1 MKDYTRGLRDGMLE
15 TAKADLE
22 QVATRIAI
30 LEEDLHKER
39 DRKWDLIRKIK
50 LLEAGQ
56 DPSRLLDKG
65 EAMTLGEKIDLI
77 KRGFPLEN
85 AGEYVQSIGYPTRE
99 SSVQTFITFREYQG
113 RFCCTHDG
121 VFS

>member
-22 QVATRIAI
+22 AVAMRIAI
-30 LEEDLHKER
+30 LEEDLFAER
-39 DRKWDLIRKIK
+39 DRKWELIRKIK
-50 LLEAGQ
+50 LLEAGN
-56 DPSRLLDKG
+56 DPTRILDKG

-85 AGEYVQSIGYPTRE
+85 AGEYVYSIRYPTRE
-99 SSVQTFITFREYQG
+99 SPIQT
-113 RFCCTHDG
+113 
-121 VFS
+121 

>member
-22 QVATRIAI
+22 AVAMRIAI
-30 LEEDLHKER
+30 QEEDLFAER
-39 DRKWDLIRKIK
+39 DRKWELIRKIK
-50 LLEAGQ
+50 LLEAGN
-56 DPSRLLDKG
+56 DPTRILDKG

-85 AGEYVQSIGYPTRE
+85 AGEYV
-99 SSVQTFITFREYQG
+99 
-113 RFCCTHDG
+113 
-121 VFS
+121 

>member
-30 LEEDLHKER
+30 LEEELHSER
-39 DRKWDLIRKIK
+39 NKKWDLIRKIK

-56 DPSRLLDKG
+56 DPTRLLDKG

-85 AGEYVQSIGYPTRE
+85 AGEYV
-99 SSVQTFITFREYQG
+99 
-113 RFCCTHDG
+113 
-121 VFS
+121 

>member
-1 MKDYTRGLRDGMLE
+1 MLLTEIMRLFQLDNRRLWWYNVVQSDNMEFVMKDYTRGLRDGMLE

-50 LLEAGQ
+50 LLEQ
-56 DPSRLLDKG
+56 DK
-65 EAMTLGEKIDLI
+65 TLHVFWT
-77 KRGFPLEN
+77 KRGNDPW
-85 AGEYVQSIGYPTRE
+85 
-99 SSVQTFITFREYQG
+99 
-113 RFCCTHDG
+113 
-121 VFS
+121 

>member
-22 QVATRIAI
+22 AVAMRIAI
-30 LEEDLHKER
+30 LEEDLFAEC
-39 DRKWDLIRKIK
+39 DRKWELIRKIK
-50 LLEAGQ
+50 LLEAGN
-56 DPSRLLDKG
+56 DPTRILDKG

-85 AGEYVQSIGYPTRE
+85 AGEYV
-99 SSVQTFITFREYQG
+99 
-113 RFCCTHDG
+113 
-121 VFS
+121 

>member
-22 QVATRIAI
+22 AVAMRIAI
-30 LEEDLHKER
+30 LEEDLFAER
-39 DRKWDLIRKIK
+39 DRKWELIRTIK
-50 LLEAGQ
+50 LLEAGN
-56 DPSRLLDKG
+56 DPTRILDKG

-85 AGEYVQSIGYPTRE
+85 AGEYV
-99 SSVQTFITFREYQG
+99 
-113 RFCCTHDG
+113 
-121 VFS
+121 

>member
-1 MKDYTRGLRDGMLE
+1 MVQSDNMEFVMKDYTRGLRDGMLE
-15 TAKADLE
+15 TAKKDLE

-30 LEEDLHKER
+30 LEEELHSER
-39 DRKWDLIRKIK
+39 NKKWDLIRKIK

-56 DPSRLLDKG
+56 DPTRLLDPG

-85 AGEYVQSIGYPTRE
+85 AGEYV
-99 SSVQTFITFREYQG
+99 
-113 RFCCTHDG
+113 
-121 VFS
+121 

>member
-1 MKDYTRGLRDGMLE
+1 MRDYTRGLRDGMLE
-15 TAKADLE
+15 TAKKDLE

-30 LEEDLHKER
+30 LEEELHSER
-39 DRKWDLIRKIK
+39 NKKWDLIRKIK

-85 AGEYVQSIGYPTRE
+85 AGEYV
-99 SSVQTFITFREYQG
+99 
-113 RFCCTHDG
+113 
-121 VFS
+121 

>member
-22 QVATRIAI
+22 AVAMRIAI
-30 LEEDLHKER
+30 LEEDLFAER
-39 DRKWDLIRKIK
+39 DRKWEVIRKIK
-50 LLEAGQ
+50 LLEAGN
-56 DPSRLLDKG
+56 DPTRILDKG

-85 AGEYVQSIGYPTRE
+85 AGEYV
-99 SSVQTFITFREYQG
+99 
-113 RFCCTHDG
+113 
-121 VFS
+121 

>member
-22 QVATRIAI
+22 SVAMRIAI
-30 LEEDLHKER
+30 LEEDLFAER
-39 DRKWDLIRKIK
+39 DRKWELIRKIK
-50 LLEAGQ
+50 LLEAGN
-56 DPSRLLDKG
+56 DPTRILDKG

-85 AGEYVQSIGYPTRE
+85 AGEYV
-99 SSVQTFITFREYQG
+99 
-113 RFCCTHDG
+113 
-121 VFS
+121 

>member
-22 QVATRIAI
+22 AVAMRIAI
-30 LEEDLHKER
+30 LEEDLFAER
-39 DRKWDLIRKIK
+39 DRKWELIRKIK
-50 LLEAGQ
+50 LLEAGYA
-56 DPSRLLDKG
+56 PTRILDKG

-85 AGEYVQSIGYPTRE
+85 AGEYV
-99 SSVQTFITFREYQG
+99 
-113 RFCCTHDG
+113 
-121 VFS
+121 

>member
-1 MKDYTRGLRDGMLE
+1 MVQSDNMEFVMKDYTRGLRDGMLE

-30 LEEDLHKER
+30 LEDDLHKER
-39 DRKWDLIRKIK
+39 DRKWELIRKIK

-56 DPSRLLDKG
+56 DPTRLLDPG

-85 AGEYVQSIGYPTRE
+85 AGEYV
-99 SSVQTFITFREYQG
+99 
-113 RFCCTHDG
+113 
-121 VFS
+121 

>member
-22 QVATRIAI
+22 AVAMRIAI
-30 LEEDLHKER
+30 LEEDLFAER
-39 DRKWDLIRKIK
+39 DRKWELIRKIK

-56 DPSRLLDKG
+56 DPTRLLDPV

-85 AGEYVQSIGYPTRE
+85 AGEYV
-99 SSVQTFITFREYQG
+99 
-113 RFCCTHDG
+113 
-121 VFS
+121 

>member
-22 QVATRIAI
+22 AVAMRIAI
-30 LEEDLHKER
+30 LEEDLFAER

-50 LLEAGQ
+50 LLEAGN
-56 DPSRLLDKG
+56 DPTRILDKG

-85 AGEYVQSIGYPTRE
+85 AGEYV
-99 SSVQTFITFREYQG
+99 
-113 RFCCTHDG
+113 
-121 VFS
+121 

>member
-22 QVATRIAI
+22 AVAMRIAI
-30 LEEDLHKER
+30 LEEDLFAER
-39 DRKWDLIRKIK
+39 DRKWELIRKIK
-50 LLEAGQ
+50 LLEAGN
-56 DPSRLLDKG
+56 DPTRILDKG

-85 AGEYVQSIGYPTRE
+85 AGEYV
-99 SSVQTFITFREYQG
+99 
-113 RFCCTHDG
+113 
-121 VFS
+121 

>member
-1 MKDYTRGLRDGMLE
+1 MKDYTRGLRDGMME

-30 LEEDLHKER
+30 LEEELHSER
-39 DRKWDLIRKIK
+39 NKKWDLIRKIK

-56 DPSRLLDKG
+56 DPTRLLDPG

-85 AGEYVQSIGYPTRE
+85 AGEYV
-99 SSVQTFITFREYQG
+99 
-113 RFCCTHDG
+113 
-121 VFS
+121 

>member
-15 TAKADLE
+15 TAKSDLE

-30 LEEDLHKER
+30 LEEDLFAER
-39 DRKWDLIRKIK
+39 DKKWELIRKIK

-56 DPSRLLDKG
+56 DPTRILDKG

-85 AGEYVQSIGYPTRE
+85 AGEYV
-99 SSVQTFITFREYQG
+99 
-113 RFCCTHDG
+113 
-121 VFS
+121 

>member
-22 QVATRIAI
+22 AVAMRIAI
-30 LEEDLHKER
+30 LEEDLFAER
-39 DRKWDLIRKIK
+39 DRKWELIREIK
-50 LLEAGQ
+50 LLEAGN
-56 DPSRLLDKG
+56 DPTRILDKG

-85 AGEYVQSIGYPTRE
+85 AGEYV
-99 SSVQTFITFREYQG
+99 
-113 RFCCTHDG
+113 
-121 VFS
+121 

>member
-30 LEEDLHKER
+30 LEEELHSER
-39 DRKWDLIRKIK
+39 NKKWDLIRKIK

-56 DPSRLLDKG
+56 DPTRLLDPG

-85 AGEYVQSIGYPTRE
+85 AGEYV
-99 SSVQTFITFREYQG
+99 
-113 RFCCTHDG
+113 
-121 VFS
+121 

>member
-15 TAKADLE
+15 TAKKDLE

-30 LEEDLHKER
+30 LEEELHSER
-39 DRKWDLIRKIK
+39 NKKWDLIRKIK

-56 DPSRLLDKG
+56 DPTRLLDPG

-77 KRGFPLEN
+77 KRSFPLEN
-85 AGEYVQSIGYPTRE
+85 AGEYV
-99 SSVQTFITFREYQG
+99 
-113 RFCCTHDG
+113 
-121 VFS
+121 

>member
-30 LEEDLHKER
+30 PEDDLHKER
-39 DRKWDLIRKIK
+39 DRKWELIRKIK

-56 DPSRLLDKG
+56 DPTRLLDPG
-65 EAMTLGEKIDLI
+65 ESMTLGEKIDLI
-77 KRGFPLEN
+77 KRGFPLEQ
-85 AGEYVQSIGYPTRE
+85 AGEYV
-99 SSVQTFITFREYQG
+99 
-113 RFCCTHDG
+113 
-121 VFS
+121 

>member
-15 TAKADLE
+15 TAKKDLE

-30 LEEDLHKER
+30 LEEELHSER
-39 DRKWDLIRKIK
+39 NKKWELIRKIK

-56 DPSRLLDKG
+56 DPTRLLDPG

-85 AGEYVQSIGYPTRE
+85 AGEYV
-99 SSVQTFITFREYQG
+99 
-113 RFCCTHDG
+113 
-121 VFS
+121 

>member
-15 TAKADLE
+15 TAKKDLE

-30 LEEDLHKER
+30 LEEELHSER
-39 DRKWDLIRKIK
+39 NKKWDLIRKIK

-56 DPSRLLDKG
+56 DPTRLLDPG

-85 AGEYVQSIGYPTRE
+85 AGEYV
-99 SSVQTFITFREYQG
+99 
-113 RFCCTHDG
+113 
-121 VFS
+121 

>member
-30 LEEDLHKER
+30 LEDDLHKER
-39 DRKWDLIRKIK
+39 DRKWELIRKIK

-56 DPSRLLDKG
+56 DPTRLLR
-65 EAMTLGEKIDLI
+65 TLLSHRHRRHII
-77 KRGFPLEN
+77 II
-85 AGEYVQSIGYPTRE
+85 VISIMIII
-99 SSVQTFITFREYQG
+99 V
-113 RFCCTHDG
+113 
-121 VFS
+121 